1 MMTTTQGGFLQ
12 RLIYSQLLEPDQ
24 LAACQIAAGGKE
36 EALIQRLQDQ
46 GHLTRFQIRQL
57 KAGATNFRIGK
68 YVITDCVGRGGN
80 GIVFKARHR
89 LMQRFV
95 ALKTVDTRNLHQAN
109 EAVARFTR
117 EIEIVSRLE
126 HPNVVRALD
135 VLQTR
140 THTYLV
146 LEFVDG
152 QDLGAVVKE
161 RGPLPVDEAIDY
173 AIQIATGLQYAH
185 SQGVIHRDL
194 KPANLL
200 LTVDGVVKLSDLGL
214 ARLYEGG
221 HDSRLTM
228 EGLCL
233 GTPEY
238 MAPEQAEDAHS
249 AGPLSD
255 IYSLGATL
263 FHLLTGQLPVKGN
276 SYLHRLQL
284 LLTAPPQPLLSAR
297 PDAPPELAALVDQMR
312 ERDPASRPASAT
324 AVIESLRAF
333 AKPAPALEGEALSAF
348 RKADLVMQVLTG
360 QVTADAICAQ
370 ERIAQKVFER
380 WCQQFVEAGIK
391 AIEG

>member
-1 MMTTTQGGFLQ
+1 MWF
-12 RLIYSQLLEPDQ
+12 
-24 LAACQIAAGGKE
+24 
-36 EALIQRLQDQ
+36 
-46 GHLTRFQIRQL
+46 
-57 KAGATNFRIGK
+57 
-68 YVITDCVGRGGN
+68 
-80 GIVFKARHR
+80 
-89 LMQRFV
+89 
-95 ALKTVDTRNLHQAN
+95 
-109 EAVARFTR
+109 
-117 EIEIVSRLE
+117 
-126 HPNVVRALD
+126 RALD
-135 VLQTR
+135 VLQSR

-161 RGPLPVDEAIDY
+161 RGPLPVDAAIDY

-221 HDSRLTM
+221 HDPRLTM

-249 AGPLSD
+249 AGPSSD

-276 SYLHRLQL
+276 SYMHRLQH
-284 LLTAPPQPLLSAR
+284 LLTAPPRPLLSAH
-297 PDAPPELAALVDQMR
+297 AG
-312 ERDPASRPASAT
+312 
-324 AVIESLRAF
+324 RA
-333 AKPAPALEGEALSAF
+333 
-348 RKADLVMQVLTG
+348 
-360 QVTADAICAQ
+360 
-370 ERIAQKVFER
+370 
-380 WCQQFVEAGIK
+380 AGIGRSGRSN
-391 AIEG
+391 A